1 MAERDATFEKRMRQ
15 AESEVARE
23 FGSLDPEVVHR
34 EFTRVSDDLL
44 RDARVMDFVP
54 VLASRH
60 ARENLRVRSVSA
72 A

>member
-1 MAERDATFEKRMRQ
+1 VAERDATFEKRMRL

-34 EFTRVSDDLL
+34 EFTRASDDLL

-60 ARENLRVRSVSA
+60 ARENLRVKSVPA